1 MKAKNQ
7 LVLAM
12 TIAMIAMP
20 VLAAGPSGNN
30 DVWTSGNGS
39 TLVDGS
45 GNPIRTIH
53 YQNKK
58 SLVANLK
65 ANSNTQPSPS
75 LLATIKKSLTKV
87 FSAEAQTTPVTSL
100 PKETLKLTNIVAKPV
115 TKTLVLKKAPALMK
129 VALPIKTAEL
139 IQPPVFN
146 ASAVTSP
153 PKKAAVEALEDVAP
167 AIGNAN
173 VEVTAVKPTKI
184 DYSFHDYKATVLFDT
199 GSAVLTEDASSSL
212 TQLAMATKKAEKVIS
227 LQVLGHADTRG
238 DAGYNMTLSEER
250 MLSVAQFFDSL
261 KLKVTSMFAK
271 GETSPVMGTEG
282 EDLTL
287 SRRVQVFIKTRHID

>member
-1 MKAKNQ
+1 MKTKSQ

-12 TIAMIAMP
+12 TIAMITMP

-39 TLVDGS
+39 TIVDGN

-53 YQNKK
+53 FQDKT
-58 SLVANLK
+58 SLVANVK
-65 ANSNTQPSPS
+65 ANANTQPSPS
-75 LLATIKKSLTKV
+75 LLAVIKKAVTKA
-87 FSAEAQTTPVTSL
+87 FNAEAEPTPMINTQEQA
-100 PKETLKLTNIVAKPV
+100 PKLA
-115 TKTLVLKKAPALMK
+115 KTLVLKKAP
-129 VALPIKTAEL
+129 VIKKAPAQV
-139 IQPPVFN
+139 IA
-146 ASAVTSP
+146 ASAVMTQP
-153 PKKAAVEALEDVAP
+153 KAAVGVLEEVAP
-167 AIGNAN
+167 ALGNAN
-173 VEVTAVKPTKI
+173 VKVTAVKPPKI

-238 DAGYNMTLSEER
+238 DASYNMTLSEER
-250 MLSVAQFFDSL
+250 MLSVAQFFDGL

-271 GETSPVMGTEG
+271 GETSPVMGTGG

>member
-1 MKAKNQ
+1 MKTKSQ

-12 TIAMIAMP
+12 TVAMVTMP

-39 TLVDGS
+39 TIVDGN

-53 YQNKK
+53 YQNKT
-58 SLVANLK
+58 SLVANVK
-65 ANSNTQPSPS
+65 ANANTQPSPS
-75 LLATIKKSLTKV
+75 MLAVIKKAVTKA
-87 FSAEAQTTPVTSL
+87 FNAEAEPTPMIATQEQA
-100 PKETLKLTNIVAKPV
+100 PKLA
-115 TKTLVLKKAPALMK
+115 KTLVLKKAP
-129 VALPIKTAEL
+129 VIKKAPAQV
-139 IQPPVFN
+139 IA
-146 ASAVTSP
+146 ASAVMTQP
-153 PKKAAVEALEDVAP
+153 KAAVEVLKEVAP
-167 AIGNAN
+167 ALGNAN
-173 VEVTAVKPTKI
+173 VKVTAVKPPKI

-238 DAGYNMTLSEER
+238 DASYNMTLSEER
-250 MLSVAQFFDSL
+250 MLSVAQFFDGL

-271 GETSPVMGTEG
+271 GETSPVMGTGG

>member
-1 MKAKNQ
+1 MKTKSQ

-12 TIAMIAMP
+12 TVAMITMP
-20 VLAAGPSGNN
+20 VLAAGPLGNN

-39 TLVDGS
+39 TIVDGN

-53 YQNKK
+53 YQNTT
-58 SLVANLK
+58 SLVANVK
-65 ANSNTQPSPS
+65 ANANTQPSPS
-75 LLATIKKSLTKV
+75 LLAVIKKAVTKA
-87 FSAEAQTTPVTSL
+87 FNAEAEPTPMIATQEQA
-100 PKETLKLTNIVAKPV
+100 PKLA
-115 TKTLVLKKAPALMK
+115 KTLVLKKAP
-129 VALPIKTAEL
+129 VIKKAPAQV
-139 IQPPVFN
+139 IA
-146 ASAVTSP
+146 ASAVMTQP
-153 PKKAAVEALEDVAP
+153 KAAVGVLEEVAP
-167 AIGNAN
+167 ALGNAN
-173 VEVTAVKPTKI
+173 AKVTAVKPPKI

-250 MLSVAQFFDSL
+250 MLSVAQFFDGL

>member
-1 MKAKNQ
+1 MKTKSQ

-12 TIAMIAMP
+12 TVAMITMP
-20 VLAAGPSGNN
+20 VLAAGPLGNN

-39 TLVDGS
+39 TIVDGN

-53 YQNKK
+53 FQDKT
-58 SLVANLK
+58 SLLANVK
-65 ANSNTQPSPS
+65 ANANTQPSPS
-75 LLATIKKSLTKV
+75 LLAVIKKAVTKA
-87 FSAEAQTTPVTSL
+87 FNAEAEPTPMIATQEQA
-100 PKETLKLTNIVAKPV
+100 PKLA
-115 TKTLVLKKAPALMK
+115 KTLVLKKAP
-129 VALPIKTAEL
+129 VIKKAPAQV
-139 IQPPVFN
+139 IA
-146 ASAVTSP
+146 ASAVMTQP
-153 PKKAAVEALEDVAP
+153 KAAVEVLKEVAP
-167 AIGNAN
+167 ALGNAN
-173 VEVTAVKPTKI
+173 VKVTAVKPPKI

-250 MLSVAQFFDSL
+250 MLSVAQFFDGL

-271 GETSPVMGTEG
+271 GETSPVMGTGG

>member
-1 MKAKNQ
+1 MKTKNQ

-12 TIAMIAMP
+12 TIAMITMP

-39 TLVDGS
+39 TIVDGN

-53 YQNKK
+53 YQNKT
-58 SLVANLK
+58 SLVANVK
-65 ANSNTQPSPS
+65 ANANTQPSPS
-75 LLATIKKSLTKV
+75 LLAVIKKAVTKA
-87 FSAEAQTTPVTSL
+87 FNAEAEPTPMIATQEQA
-100 PKETLKLTNIVAKPV
+100 PKLA
-115 TKTLVLKKAPALMK
+115 KTLVLKKAP
-129 VALPIKTAEL
+129 VIKKAPAQV
-139 IQPPVFN
+139 IA
-146 ASAVTSP
+146 ASAVITQP
-153 PKKAAVEALEDVAP
+153 KAAVEVLKEVAP
-167 AIGNAN
+167 ALGNATA
-173 VEVTAVKPTKI
+173 EVTAVKPPKI

-250 MLSVAQFFDSL
+250 MLSVAQFFDGL

>member
-1 MKAKNQ
+1 MKTKSQ

-12 TIAMIAMP
+12 TIAMITMP

-39 TLVDGS
+39 TIVDGN

-53 YQNKK
+53 YQNTT
-58 SLVANLK
+58 SLVANVK
-65 ANSNTQPSPS
+65 ANANTQPSPS
-75 LLATIKKSLTKV
+75 LLAVIKKAVTKA
-87 FSAEAQTTPVTSL
+87 FNAEAEPTPMIATQEQA
-100 PKETLKLTNIVAKPV
+100 PKLA
-115 TKTLVLKKAPALMK
+115 KTLVLKKAP
-129 VALPIKTAEL
+129 VIKKAPAQV
-139 IQPPVFN
+139 IA
-146 ASAVTSP
+146 ASAVMTQP
-153 PKKAAVEALEDVAP
+153 KAAVGVLEEIAP
-167 AIGNAN
+167 ALGNATA
-173 VEVTAVKPTKI
+173 EVTAVKPPKI

-250 MLSVAQFFDSL
+250 MLSVAQFFDGL

>member
-1 MKAKNQ
+1 MKTKNQ

-12 TIAMIAMP
+12 TIAMITMP

-39 TLVDGS
+39 TIVDGN

-53 YQNKK
+53 YQNTT
-58 SLVANLK
+58 SLVANVK
-65 ANSNTQPSPS
+65 ANANTQPSPS
-75 LLATIKKSLTKV
+75 LLAVIKKAVTKA
-87 FSAEAQTTPVTSL
+87 FNAEAEPTPMIATQEQA
-100 PKETLKLTNIVAKPV
+100 PKLA
-115 TKTLVLKKAPALMK
+115 KTLVLKKAP
-129 VALPIKTAEL
+129 VIKKAPAQV
-139 IQPPVFN
+139 IA
-146 ASAVTSP
+146 ASAVMTQP
-153 PKKAAVEALEDVAP
+153 KAAVGVLEEIAP
-167 AIGNAN
+167 ALGNATA
-173 VEVTAVKPTKI
+173 EVTAVKPPKI

-250 MLSVAQFFDSL
+250 MLSVAQFFDGL

-271 GETSPVMGTEG
+271 GETSPVMGTGG

>member
-1 MKAKNQ
+1 MKTKNQ

-12 TIAMIAMP
+12 TIAMITMP

-39 TLVDGS
+39 TIVDGN

-53 YQNKK
+53 YQNKT
-58 SLVANLK
+58 SLVANVK
-65 ANSNTQPSPS
+65 ANANTQPSPS
-75 LLATIKKSLTKV
+75 LLAVIKKAVTKA
-87 FSAEAQTTPVTSL
+87 FNAEAEPTPMIATQEQA
-100 PKETLKLTNIVAKPV
+100 PKLA
-115 TKTLVLKKAPALMK
+115 KTLVLKKAP
-129 VALPIKTAEL
+129 VIKKAPAQV
-139 IQPPVFN
+139 IA
-146 ASAVTSP
+146 ASAVMTQP
-153 PKKAAVEALEDVAP
+153 KAAVGVLEEVAP
-167 AIGNAN
+167 ALGNAN
-173 VEVTAVKPTKI
+173 VKVTAVKPPKI

-250 MLSVAQFFDSL
+250 MLSVAQFFDGL

>member
-1 MKAKNQ
+1 MKTKNQ

-12 TIAMIAMP
+12 TIAIITMP
-20 VLAAGPSGNN
+20 LLAAGPSGNN

-39 TLVDGS
+39 TIVDGN

-53 YQNKK
+53 YQNKT
-58 SLVANLK
+58 SLVANVK
-65 ANSNTQPSPS
+65 ANANTQPSPS
-75 LLATIKKSLTKV
+75 LLAVIKKAVTKA
-87 FSAEAQTTPVTSL
+87 FNAEAEPTPMIATQEQA
-100 PKETLKLTNIVAKPV
+100 PKLA
-115 TKTLVLKKAPALMK
+115 KTLVLKKAP
-129 VALPIKTAEL
+129 VIKKAPAQV
-139 IQPPVFN
+139 IA
-146 ASAVTSP
+146 ASAVITQP
-153 PKKAAVEALEDVAP
+153 KAAVEVLEEVAP
-167 AIGNAN
+167 ALGNAN
-173 VEVTAVKPTKI
+173 VKVTAVKPPKI

-250 MLSVAQFFDSL
+250 MLSVAQFFDGL

-271 GETSPVMGTEG
+271 GETSPVMGDKG

>member
-1 MKAKNQ
+1 MKTKSQ

-12 TIAMIAMP
+12 TVAMVTMP

-39 TLVDGS
+39 TIVDGN

-53 YQNKK
+53 YQNTT
-58 SLVANLK
+58 SLVANVK
-65 ANSNTQPSPS
+65 ANANTQPSPS
-75 LLATIKKSLTKV
+75 LLAVIKKAVTKA
-87 FSAEAQTTPVTSL
+87 FNAEAEPTPMIATQEQA
-100 PKETLKLTNIVAKPV
+100 PKLA
-115 TKTLVLKKAPALMK
+115 KTLVLKKAP
-129 VALPIKTAEL
+129 VIKKAPAQV
-139 IQPPVFN
+139 IA
-146 ASAVTSP
+146 ASAVMTQP
-153 PKKAAVEALEDVAP
+153 KAAVEVLKEVAP
-167 AIGNAN
+167 ALGNAN
-173 VEVTAVKPTKI
+173 VKVTAVKPPKI

-238 DAGYNMTLSEER
+238 DASYNMTLSEER
-250 MLSVAQFFDSL
+250 MLSVAQFFDGL

>member
-1 MKAKNQ
+1 MKTKSQ

-12 TIAMIAMP
+12 TIAMVTMP

-39 TLVDGS
+39 TIVDGN

-53 YQNKK
+53 YQNKT
-58 SLVANLK
+58 SLVANVK
-65 ANSNTQPSPS
+65 ANANTQPSPS
-75 LLATIKKSLTKV
+75 LLAVIKKAVTKA
-87 FSAEAQTTPVTSL
+87 FNAEAEPTPMIATQEQA
-100 PKETLKLTNIVAKPV
+100 PKLA
-115 TKTLVLKKAPALMK
+115 KTLVLKKAP
-129 VALPIKTAEL
+129 VIKKAPAQV
-139 IQPPVFN
+139 IA
-146 ASAVTSP
+146 ASAVMTQP
-153 PKKAAVEALEDVAP
+153 KAAVEVLKEVAP
-167 AIGNAN
+167 ALGNAN
-173 VEVTAVKPTKI
+173 VKVTAVKPPKI

-250 MLSVAQFFDSL
+250 MLSVAQFFDGL

>member
-1 MKAKNQ
+1 MKTKNQ

-12 TIAMIAMP
+12 TIAMITMP

-30 DVWTSGNGS
+30 DVWTSSNGS
-39 TLVDGS
+39 TIVDGN

-53 YQNKK
+53 YQNKT
-58 SLVANLK
+58 SLVANVK
-65 ANSNTQPSPS
+65 ANANTQPSPS
-75 LLATIKKSLTKV
+75 LLAVIKKAVTKAFNV
-87 FSAEAQTTPVTSL
+87 EADPTPMIATQEQA
-100 PKETLKLTNIVAKPV
+100 PKL
-115 TKTLVLKKAPALMK
+115 TKTLVLKKAP
-129 VALPIKTAEL
+129 VIKKAPAQV
-139 IQPPVFN
+139 IA
-146 ASAVTSP
+146 ASAVITQP
-153 PKKAAVEALEDVAP
+153 KAAVEVLEEVAP
-167 AIGNAN
+167 ALGNAN
-173 VEVTAVKPTKI
+173 VKVTAVKPPKI

-250 MLSVAQFFDSL
+250 MLSVAQFFDGL

>member
-1 MKAKNQ
+1 MKTKSQ

-12 TIAMIAMP
+12 TVAMITMP

-39 TLVDGS
+39 TIVDGN

-53 YQNKK
+53 FQDKT
-58 SLVANLK
+58 SLVANVK
-65 ANSNTQPSPS
+65 ANANTQPSPS
-75 LLATIKKSLTKV
+75 LLAVIKKAVTKA
-87 FSAEAQTTPVTSL
+87 FNAEAEPTPMIATQEQA
-100 PKETLKLTNIVAKPV
+100 PKLA
-115 TKTLVLKKAPALMK
+115 KTLVLKKAP
-129 VALPIKTAEL
+129 VIKKAPAQV
-139 IQPPVFN
+139 IA
-146 ASAVTSP
+146 ASAVMTQP
-153 PKKAAVEALEDVAP
+153 KAAVEVLKEVAP
-167 AIGNAN
+167 ALGNAN
-173 VEVTAVKPTKI
+173 VKVTAVKPPKI

-250 MLSVAQFFDSL
+250 MLSVAQFFDGL

-271 GETSPVMGTEG
+271 GETSPVMGTGG

>member
-1 MKAKNQ
+1 MKTKSQ

-12 TIAMIAMP
+12 TVAMITMP

-39 TLVDGS
+39 TIVDGN

-53 YQNKK
+53 YQNKT
-58 SLVANLK
+58 SLVANVK
-65 ANSNTQPSPS
+65 ANANTQPSPS
-75 LLATIKKSLTKV
+75 LLAVIKKAVTKA
-87 FSAEAQTTPVTSL
+87 FNAEAEPTPMIATQEQA
-100 PKETLKLTNIVAKPV
+100 PKLA
-115 TKTLVLKKAPALMK
+115 KTLVLKKAP
-129 VALPIKTAEL
+129 VIKKAPAQV
-139 IQPPVFN
+139 IA
-146 ASAVTSP
+146 ASAVMTQP
-153 PKKAAVEALEDVAP
+153 KAAVEVLKEVAP
-167 AIGNAN
+167 ALGNAN
-173 VEVTAVKPTKI
+173 VKVTAVKPPKI

-238 DAGYNMTLSEER
+238 DASYNMTLSEER
-250 MLSVAQFFDSL
+250 MLSVAQFFDGL

-271 GETSPVMGTEG
+271 GETSPVMGTGG

>member
-1 MKAKNQ
+1 MKTKNQ

-12 TIAMIAMP
+12 TIAMITMP

-39 TLVDGS
+39 TIVDGN

-53 YQNKK
+53 YQNKT
-58 SLVANLK
+58 SLVANVK
-65 ANSNTQPSPS
+65 ANANTQPSPS
-75 LLATIKKSLTKV
+75 LLAVIKKAVTKAFNV
-87 FSAEAQTTPVTSL
+87 EADPTPMIATQEQA
-100 PKETLKLTNIVAKPV
+100 PKLA
-115 TKTLVLKKAPALMK
+115 KTLVLKKVPVIKKAPAQVIAASAVITQPKVAVEVLKEVAPAL
-129 VALPIKTAEL
+129 
-139 IQPPVFN
+139 
-146 ASAVTSP
+146 
-153 PKKAAVEALEDVAP
+153 
-167 AIGNAN
+167 GNAN
-173 VEVTAVKPTKI
+173 VKVTAVKPPKI

-250 MLSVAQFFDSL
+250 MLSVAQFFDGL

>member
-1 MKAKNQ
+1 MKTKSQ

-12 TIAMIAMP
+12 TIAMITMP

-39 TLVDGS
+39 TIVDGN

-53 YQNKK
+53 YQNTT
-58 SLVANLK
+58 SLVANVK
-65 ANSNTQPSPS
+65 ANANTQPSPS
-75 LLATIKKSLTKV
+75 LLAVIKKAVTKA
-87 FSAEAQTTPVTSL
+87 FNAEAEPTPMIATQEQA
-100 PKETLKLTNIVAKPV
+100 PKLA
-115 TKTLVLKKAPALMK
+115 KTLVLKKAP
-129 VALPIKTAEL
+129 VIKKAPAQV
-139 IQPPVFN
+139 IA
-146 ASAVTSP
+146 ASAVMTQP
-153 PKKAAVEALEDVAP
+153 KAAVGVLEEIAP
-167 AIGNAN
+167 ALGNATA
-173 VEVTAVKPTKI
+173 EVTAVKPPKI

-238 DAGYNMTLSEER
+238 DASYNMTLSEER
-250 MLSVAQFFDSL
+250 MLSVAQFFDGL

>member
-1 MKAKNQ
+1 MKTKNQ

-12 TIAMIAMP
+12 TIAIITMP

-39 TLVDGS
+39 TIVDGN

-53 YQNKK
+53 YQNKT
-58 SLVANLK
+58 SLVANVK
-65 ANSNTQPSPS
+65 ANANTQPSPS
-75 LLATIKKSLTKV
+75 LLAVIKKAVTKA
-87 FSAEAQTTPVTSL
+87 FNAEAEPTPMIATQEQAS
-100 PKETLKLTNIVAKPV
+100 KMA
-115 TKTLVLKKAPALMK
+115 KTLVLKKAP
-129 VALPIKTAEL
+129 VIKKAPAQV
-139 IQPPVFN
+139 IA
-146 ASAVTSP
+146 ASAVITQP
-153 PKKAAVEALEDVAP
+153 KAAVEVLEEVAP
-167 AIGNAN
+167 ALGNAN
-173 VEVTAVKPTKI
+173 VKVTAVKPPKI

-250 MLSVAQFFDSL
+250 MLSVAQFFDGL

>member
-1 MKAKNQ
+1 MKTKNQ

-12 TIAMIAMP
+12 TIAMITMP
-20 VLAAGPSGNN
+20 VLAVGPSGNN

-39 TLVDGS
+39 TIVDGN

-53 YQNKK
+53 YQNKT
-58 SLVANLK
+58 SLVANVK
-65 ANSNTQPSPS
+65 ANANTQPSPS
-75 LLATIKKSLTKV
+75 LLAVIKKAVTKAFNV
-87 FSAEAQTTPVTSL
+87 EADPTPIIATQEQA
-100 PKETLKLTNIVAKPV
+100 PKLA
-115 TKTLVLKKAPALMK
+115 KTLVLKKAP
-129 VALPIKTAEL
+129 VIKKAPAQV
-139 IQPPVFN
+139 IA
-146 ASAVTSP
+146 ASAVITQP
-153 PKKAAVEALEDVAP
+153 KAAVEVLEEVAP
-167 AIGNAN
+167 ALGNAN
-173 VEVTAVKPTKI
+173 VKVTAVKPPKI

-250 MLSVAQFFDSL
+250 MLSVAQFFDGL

>member
-1 MKAKNQ
+1 MKTKNQ

-12 TIAMIAMP
+12 TIAMITMP

-39 TLVDGS
+39 TIVDGN

-53 YQNKK
+53 YQNKT
-58 SLVANLK
+58 SLVANVK
-65 ANSNTQPSPS
+65 ANANTQPSPS
-75 LLATIKKSLTKV
+75 LLAVIKKAVTKA
-87 FSAEAQTTPVTSL
+87 FNAEAEPTPMIATQEQA
-100 PKETLKLTNIVAKPV
+100 PKLA
-115 TKTLVLKKAPALMK
+115 KTLVLKKAP
-129 VALPIKTAEL
+129 VIKKAPAQV
-139 IQPPVFN
+139 IA
-146 ASAVTSP
+146 ASAVITQ
-153 PKKAAVEALEDVAP
+153 PKATVGVLEEIAP
-167 AIGNAN
+167 ALGNATA
-173 VEVTAVKPTKI
+173 EVTAVKPPKI

-212 TQLAMATKKAEKVIS
+212 TQLAMATKKAEKVIA

-250 MLSVAQFFDSL
+250 MLSVAQFFDGL

>member
-1 MKAKNQ
+1 MKTKSQ

-12 TIAMIAMP
+12 TVAMITMP
-20 VLAAGPSGNN
+20 VLAAGPLGNN

-39 TLVDGS
+39 TIVDGN

-53 YQNKK
+53 FQDKT
-58 SLVANLK
+58 SLVANVK
-65 ANSNTQPSPS
+65 ANANTQPSPS
-75 LLATIKKSLTKV
+75 LLAVIKKAVTKA
-87 FSAEAQTTPVTSL
+87 FNAEAEPTPMIATQEQA
-100 PKETLKLTNIVAKPV
+100 PKLA
-115 TKTLVLKKAPALMK
+115 KTLVLKKAP
-129 VALPIKTAEL
+129 VIKKAPAQV
-139 IQPPVFN
+139 IA
-146 ASAVTSP
+146 ASAVMTQP
-153 PKKAAVEALEDVAP
+153 KAAVGVLEEIAP
-167 AIGNAN
+167 ALGNATA
-173 VEVTAVKPTKI
+173 EVTAVKPPKI

-250 MLSVAQFFDSL
+250 MLSVAQFFDGL

>member
-1 MKAKNQ
+1 MKTKNQ

-12 TIAMIAMP
+12 TVAMVTMP

-30 DVWTSGNGS
+30 DVWTSSNGS
-39 TLVDGS
+39 TIVDGN

-53 YQNKK
+53 YQNKT
-58 SLVANLK
+58 SLVANVK
-65 ANSNTQPSPS
+65 ANANTQPSPS
-75 LLATIKKSLTKV
+75 MLAVIKKAVTKA
-87 FSAEAQTTPVTSL
+87 FNAEAEPTPMINTQEQA
-100 PKETLKLTNIVAKPV
+100 PKLA
-115 TKTLVLKKAPALMK
+115 KTLVLKKAP
-129 VALPIKTAEL
+129 VIKKAPAQV
-139 IQPPVFN
+139 IA
-146 ASAVTSP
+146 ASAVMTQP
-153 PKKAAVEALEDVAP
+153 KAAVGVLEEIAP
-167 AIGNAN
+167 ALGNATA
-173 VEVTAVKPTKI
+173 EVTAVKPPKI

-238 DAGYNMTLSEER
+238 DASYNMTLSEER
-250 MLSVAQFFDSL
+250 MLSVAQFFDGL

>member
-1 MKAKNQ
+1 MKTKNQ

-12 TIAMIAMP
+12 TIAMITMP

-39 TLVDGS
+39 TIVDGN

-53 YQNKK
+53 YQNKT
-58 SLVANLK
+58 SLVANVK
-65 ANSNTQPSPS
+65 ANANTQPSPS
-75 LLATIKKSLTKV
+75 LLAVIKKAVTKAFNV
-87 FSAEAQTTPVTSL
+87 EADPTPMIATQEQA
-100 PKETLKLTNIVAKPV
+100 PKLA
-115 TKTLVLKKAPALMK
+115 KTLVLKKVPVIKKAPAQ
-129 VALPIKTAEL
+129 VIA
-139 IQPPVFN
+139 
-146 ASAVTSP
+146 ASAVITQP
-153 PKKAAVEALEDVAP
+153 KAAVEVLKEVAP
-167 AIGNAN
+167 ALGNAN
-173 VEVTAVKPTKI
+173 VKVTAVKPPKI

-212 TQLAMATKKAEKVIS
+212 TQLAMATKKAEKVIA

-250 MLSVAQFFDSL
+250 MLSVAQFFDGL

>member
-1 MKAKNQ
+1 MKTKSQ

-12 TIAMIAMP
+12 TVAMITMP

-39 TLVDGS
+39 TIVDGN

-53 YQNKK
+53 YQNKT
-58 SLVANLK
+58 SLVANVK
-65 ANSNTQPSPS
+65 ANANTQPSPS
-75 LLATIKKSLTKV
+75 LLAVIKKAVTKA
-87 FSAEAQTTPVTSL
+87 FNAEAEPTPMIATQEQA
-100 PKETLKLTNIVAKPV
+100 PKLA
-115 TKTLVLKKAPALMK
+115 KTLVLKKAP
-129 VALPIKTAEL
+129 VIKKAPAQV
-139 IQPPVFN
+139 IA
-146 ASAVTSP
+146 ASAVMTQP
-153 PKKAAVEALEDVAP
+153 KAAVGVLEEVAP
-167 AIGNAN
+167 ALGNAN
-173 VEVTAVKPTKI
+173 VKVTAVKPPKI

-250 MLSVAQFFDSL
+250 MLSVAQFFDGL

-271 GETSPVMGTEG
+271 GETSPVMGTGG

>member
-1 MKAKNQ
+1 MKTKNQ

-12 TIAMIAMP
+12 TIAMITMP

-39 TLVDGS
+39 TIVDGN

-53 YQNKK
+53 YQNKT
-58 SLVANLK
+58 SLVANVK
-65 ANSNTQPSPS
+65 ANANTQPSPS
-75 LLATIKKSLTKV
+75 LLAVIKKAVTKA
-87 FSAEAQTTPVTSL
+87 FNAEAEPTPIIATQEQA
-100 PKETLKLTNIVAKPV
+100 PKLA
-115 TKTLVLKKAPALMK
+115 KTLVLKKAP
-129 VALPIKTAEL
+129 VIKKAPAQV
-139 IQPPVFN
+139 IA
-146 ASAVTSP
+146 ASAVITQP
-153 PKKAAVEALEDVAP
+153 KAAVAVLEEVAP
-167 AIGNAN
+167 ALGNAN
-173 VEVTAVKPTKI
+173 VKVTAVKPPKI

-250 MLSVAQFFDSL
+250 MLSVAQFFDGL

>member
-1 MKAKNQ
+1 MKTKSQ

-12 TIAMIAMP
+12 TVAMITMP
-20 VLAAGPSGNN
+20 VLAAGPLGNN

-39 TLVDGS
+39 TIVDGN

-53 YQNKK
+53 YQNKT
-58 SLVANLK
+58 SLVANVK
-65 ANSNTQPSPS
+65 ANANTQPSPS
-75 LLATIKKSLTKV
+75 LLAVIKKAVTKA
-87 FSAEAQTTPVTSL
+87 FNAEAEPTPMIATQEQA
-100 PKETLKLTNIVAKPV
+100 PKLA
-115 TKTLVLKKAPALMK
+115 KTLVLKKAP
-129 VALPIKTAEL
+129 VIKKAPAQ
-139 IQPPVFN
+139 IIAV
-146 ASAVTSP
+146 SAVMTQP
-153 PKKAAVEALEDVAP
+153 KAAVEVLKEVAP
-167 AIGNAN
+167 ALGNAN
-173 VEVTAVKPTKI
+173 VKVTAVKPPKI

-238 DAGYNMTLSEER
+238 DASYNMTLSEER
-250 MLSVAQFFDSL
+250 MLSVAQFFDGL

>member
-1 MKAKNQ
+1 MKTKSQ

-12 TIAMIAMP
+12 TVAMVTMP

-39 TLVDGS
+39 TIVDGN

-53 YQNKK
+53 YQNTT
-58 SLVANLK
+58 SLVANVK
-65 ANSNTQPSPS
+65 ANANTQPSPS
-75 LLATIKKSLTKV
+75 LLAVIKKAVTKV
-87 FSAEAQTTPVTSL
+87 FNAEAEPTPMINTQEQA
-100 PKETLKLTNIVAKPV
+100 PKLA
-115 TKTLVLKKAPALMK
+115 KTLVLKKAP
-129 VALPIKTAEL
+129 VIKKAPAQV
-139 IQPPVFN
+139 IA
-146 ASAVTSP
+146 ASAVMTQP
-153 PKKAAVEALEDVAP
+153 KAAVGVLEEIAP
-167 AIGNAN
+167 ALGNAN
-173 VEVTAVKPTKI
+173 VKVTAVKPPKI

-238 DAGYNMTLSEER
+238 DASYNMTLSEER
-250 MLSVAQFFDSL
+250 MLSVAQFFDGL

>member
-1 MKAKNQ
+1 MKTKNQ

-12 TIAMIAMP
+12 TIAMITMP

-39 TLVDGS
+39 TIVDGN

-53 YQNKK
+53 YQNKT
-58 SLVANLK
+58 SLVANVK
-65 ANSNTQPSPS
+65 ANANTQPSPS
-75 LLATIKKSLTKV
+75 LLAVIKKAVTKA
-87 FSAEAQTTPVTSL
+87 FNAEADPTPMIATQEQA
-100 PKETLKLTNIVAKPV
+100 PKLA
-115 TKTLVLKKAPALMK
+115 KTLVLKKAP
-129 VALPIKTAEL
+129 VIKKAPAQV
-139 IQPPVFN
+139 IA
-146 ASAVTSP
+146 ASAVITQP
-153 PKKAAVEALEDVAP
+153 KAAVEVLEEVAP
-167 AIGNAN
+167 ALGNAN
-173 VEVTAVKPTKI
+173 VKVTAVKPPKI

-250 MLSVAQFFDSL
+250 MLSVAQFFDGL

>member
-1 MKAKNQ
+1 MKTKSQ

-12 TIAMIAMP
+12 TVAMITMP

-39 TLVDGS
+39 TIVDGN

-53 YQNKK
+53 YQDKT
-58 SLVANLK
+58 SLVANVK
-65 ANSNTQPSPS
+65 ANANTQPSPS
-75 LLATIKKSLTKV
+75 LLAVIKKAVTKA
-87 FSAEAQTTPVTSL
+87 FNAEAEPTPMIATQEQA
-100 PKETLKLTNIVAKPV
+100 PKLA
-115 TKTLVLKKAPALMK
+115 KTLVLKKAP
-129 VALPIKTAEL
+129 VIKKAPAQV
-139 IQPPVFN
+139 IA
-146 ASAVTSP
+146 ASAVMTQP
-153 PKKAAVEALEDVAP
+153 KAAVGVLEEVAP
-167 AIGNAN
+167 ALGNAN
-173 VEVTAVKPTKI
+173 AEVTAVKPPKI

-250 MLSVAQFFDSL
+250 MLSVAQFFDGL

>member
-1 MKAKNQ
+1 MKTKSQ

-12 TIAMIAMP
+12 TVAMITMP
-20 VLAAGPSGNN
+20 VLAAGPLGNN

-39 TLVDGS
+39 TIVDGN

-53 YQNKK
+53 YQNTT
-58 SLVANLK
+58 SLVANVK
-65 ANSNTQPSPS
+65 ANANTQPLPS
-75 LLATIKKSLTKV
+75 LLAVIKKAVTKA
-87 FSAEAQTTPVTSL
+87 FNAEAEPTPMIATQEQA
-100 PKETLKLTNIVAKPV
+100 PKLA
-115 TKTLVLKKAPALMK
+115 KTLVLKKAP
-129 VALPIKTAEL
+129 VIKKAPAQV
-139 IQPPVFN
+139 IA
-146 ASAVTSP
+146 ASAVMTQP
-153 PKKAAVEALEDVAP
+153 KAAVGVLEEVAP
-167 AIGNAN
+167 ALGNAN
-173 VEVTAVKPTKI
+173 VKVAAVKPPKI

-238 DAGYNMTLSEER
+238 DASYNMTLSEER
-250 MLSVAQFFDSL
+250 MLSVAQFFDGL

-271 GETSPVMGTEG
+271 GETSPVMGTGG

>member
-1 MKAKNQ
+1 MKTKSQ

-12 TIAMIAMP
+12 TVAMITMP
-20 VLAAGPSGNN
+20 VLAAGPLGNN

-39 TLVDGS
+39 TIVDGN

-53 YQNKK
+53 FQDKT
-58 SLVANLK
+58 SLVANVK
-65 ANSNTQPSPS
+65 ANANTQPSPS
-75 LLATIKKSLTKV
+75 LLAVIKKAVTKA
-87 FSAEAQTTPVTSL
+87 FNAEAEPTPMIATQEQA
-100 PKETLKLTNIVAKPV
+100 PKLA
-115 TKTLVLKKAPALMK
+115 KTLVLKKAP
-129 VALPIKTAEL
+129 VIKKAPAQV
-139 IQPPVFN
+139 IA
-146 ASAVTSP
+146 ASAVMTQP
-153 PKKAAVEALEDVAP
+153 KAAVEVLEEVAP
-167 AIGNAN
+167 ALGNAN
-173 VEVTAVKPTKI
+173 VKVTAVKPPKI

-250 MLSVAQFFDSL
+250 MLSVAQFFDGL

>member
-1 MKAKNQ
+1 MKTKSQ

-12 TIAMIAMP
+12 TVAMVTMP

-39 TLVDGS
+39 TIVDGN

-53 YQNKK
+53 YQNTT
-58 SLVANLK
+58 SLVANVK
-65 ANSNTQPSPS
+65 ANANTQPSPS
-75 LLATIKKSLTKV
+75 LLAVIKKAVTKA
-87 FSAEAQTTPVTSL
+87 FNAEAEPTPMIATQEQA
-100 PKETLKLTNIVAKPV
+100 PKLA
-115 TKTLVLKKAPALMK
+115 KTLVLKKAP
-129 VALPIKTAEL
+129 VIKKAPAQV
-139 IQPPVFN
+139 IA
-146 ASAVTSP
+146 ASAFMTQP
-153 PKKAAVEALEDVAP
+153 KAAVEVLKEVAP
-167 AIGNAN
+167 ALGNAN
-173 VEVTAVKPTKI
+173 VKVTAVKPPKI

-238 DAGYNMTLSEER
+238 DASYNMTLSEER
-250 MLSVAQFFDSL
+250 MLSVAQFFDGL

>member
-1 MKAKNQ
+1 MKTKNQ

-12 TIAMIAMP
+12 TIAMITMP

-39 TLVDGS
+39 TIVDGN

-53 YQNKK
+53 YQNKT
-58 SLVANLK
+58 SLVANVK
-65 ANSNTQPSPS
+65 ANANTQPSPS
-75 LLATIKKSLTKV
+75 LLAVIKKAVTKA
-87 FSAEAQTTPVTSL
+87 FNAEADPTPMIATQEQA
-100 PKETLKLTNIVAKPV
+100 PKLA
-115 TKTLVLKKAPALMK
+115 KTLVLKKAP
-129 VALPIKTAEL
+129 VIKKAPAQV
-139 IQPPVFN
+139 IA
-146 ASAVTSP
+146 ASAVITQP
-153 PKKAAVEALEDVAP
+153 KAAVEVLKEVAP
-167 AIGNAN
+167 ALGNAN
-173 VEVTAVKPTKI
+173 VKVTAVKPPKI

-250 MLSVAQFFDSL
+250 MLSVAQFFDGL

>member
-1 MKAKNQ
+1 MKTKNQ

-12 TIAMIAMP
+12 TIAIITMP

-39 TLVDGS
+39 TIVDGN

-53 YQNKK
+53 YQNKT
-58 SLVANLK
+58 SLVANVK
-65 ANSNTQPSPS
+65 ANANTQPSPS
-75 LLATIKKSLTKV
+75 LLAVIKKAVTKA
-87 FSAEAQTTPVTSL
+87 FNAEAEPTPMIATQEQA
-100 PKETLKLTNIVAKPV
+100 PKLA
-115 TKTLVLKKAPALMK
+115 KTLVLKKAP
-129 VALPIKTAEL
+129 VIKKAPAQV
-139 IQPPVFN
+139 IA
-146 ASAVTSP
+146 ASAVITQP
-153 PKKAAVEALEDVAP
+153 KAAVEVLEEVAP
-167 AIGNAN
+167 ALGNAN
-173 VEVTAVKPTKI
+173 VKVTAVKPPKI

-250 MLSVAQFFDSL
+250 MLSVAQFFDGL

>member
-1 MKAKNQ
+1 MKTKNQ

-12 TIAMIAMP
+12 TIAIITMP

-39 TLVDGS
+39 TIVDGN

-53 YQNKK
+53 YQNKT
-58 SLVANLK
+58 SLVANVK
-65 ANSNTQPSPS
+65 ANANTQPSPS
-75 LLATIKKSLTKV
+75 LLAVIKKAVTKA
-87 FSAEAQTTPVTSL
+87 FNAEAEPTPMIATQEQA
-100 PKETLKLTNIVAKPV
+100 PKLA
-115 TKTLVLKKAPALMK
+115 KTLVLKKAP
-129 VALPIKTAEL
+129 VIKKAPAQV
-139 IQPPVFN
+139 IA
-146 ASAVTSP
+146 ASAVITQP
-153 PKKAAVEALEDVAP
+153 KAAVEVLKEVAP
-167 AIGNAN
+167 ALGNAN
-173 VEVTAVKPTKI
+173 VKVTAVKPPKI

-250 MLSVAQFFDSL
+250 MLSVAQFFDGL

>member
-1 MKAKNQ
+1 MKTKSQ

-12 TIAMIAMP
+12 TVAMITMP
-20 VLAAGPSGNN
+20 VLAASPLGNN

-39 TLVDGS
+39 TIVDGN

-53 YQNKK
+53 FQDKT
-58 SLVANLK
+58 SLLANVK
-65 ANSNTQPSPS
+65 ANANTQPSPS
-75 LLATIKKSLTKV
+75 LLAVIKKAVTKA
-87 FSAEAQTTPVTSL
+87 FNAEAEPTPMIATQEQA
-100 PKETLKLTNIVAKPV
+100 PKLA
-115 TKTLVLKKAPALMK
+115 KTLVLKKAP
-129 VALPIKTAEL
+129 VIKKAPAQV
-139 IQPPVFN
+139 IA
-146 ASAVTSP
+146 ASAVMTQP
-153 PKKAAVEALEDVAP
+153 KAAVEVLKEVAP
-167 AIGNAN
+167 ALGNGN
-173 VEVTAVKPTKI
+173 VKVTAVKPPKI

-250 MLSVAQFFDSL
+250 MLSVAQFFDGL

-271 GETSPVMGTEG
+271 GETSPVMGTGG

>member
-1 MKAKNQ
+1 MKTKSQ

-12 TIAMIAMP
+12 TIAMITMP

-39 TLVDGS
+39 TIVDGN

-53 YQNKK
+53 YQNKT
-58 SLVANLK
+58 SLVANVK
-65 ANSNTQPSPS
+65 ANANTQPSPS
-75 LLATIKKSLTKV
+75 LLAVIKKAVTKA
-87 FSAEAQTTPVTSL
+87 FNAEAEPTPMIATQEQA
-100 PKETLKLTNIVAKPV
+100 PKLA
-115 TKTLVLKKAPALMK
+115 KTLVLKKAP
-129 VALPIKTAEL
+129 VIKKAPAQV
-139 IQPPVFN
+139 IA
-146 ASAVTSP
+146 ASAVMTQP
-153 PKKAAVEALEDVAP
+153 KAAVGVLEEVAP
-167 AIGNAN
+167 ALGNAN
-173 VEVTAVKPTKI
+173 VKVTAVKPPKI

-238 DAGYNMTLSEER
+238 DASYNMTLSEER
-250 MLSVAQFFDSL
+250 MLSVAQFFDGL

>member
-1 MKAKNQ
+1 MKTKNQ

-12 TIAMIAMP
+12 TIAMITMP

-39 TLVDGS
+39 TIVDGN

-53 YQNKK
+53 YQNKT
-58 SLVANLK
+58 SLVANVK
-65 ANSNTQPSPS
+65 ANANTQPSPS
-75 LLATIKKSLTKV
+75 MLAVIKKAVTKA
-87 FSAEAQTTPVTSL
+87 FNAEAEPTPMIATQEQA
-100 PKETLKLTNIVAKPV
+100 PKLA
-115 TKTLVLKKAPALMK
+115 KTLVLKKAP
-129 VALPIKTAEL
+129 VIKKAPAQV
-139 IQPPVFN
+139 IA
-146 ASAVTSP
+146 ASAVITQP
-153 PKKAAVEALEDVAP
+153 KAAVEVLEEVAP
-167 AIGNAN
+167 ALGNAN
-173 VEVTAVKPTKI
+173 VKVTAVKPPKI

-250 MLSVAQFFDSL
+250 MLSVAQFFDGL

>member
-1 MKAKNQ
+1 MKTKNQ

-12 TIAMIAMP
+12 TIAMITMP

-39 TLVDGS
+39 TIVDGN

-53 YQNKK
+53 YQNKT
-58 SLVANLK
+58 SLVANVK
-65 ANSNTQPSPS
+65 ANANTQPSPS
-75 LLATIKKSLTKV
+75 LLAVIKKAVTKA
-87 FSAEAQTTPVTSL
+87 FNAEAEPTPMIATQEQA
-100 PKETLKLTNIVAKPV
+100 PKLA
-115 TKTLVLKKAPALMK
+115 KTLVLKKAP
-129 VALPIKTAEL
+129 VIKKAPAQV
-139 IQPPVFN
+139 IA
-146 ASAVTSP
+146 ASAVMTQP
-153 PKKAAVEALEDVAP
+153 KAAVEVLKEVAP
-167 AIGNAN
+167 ALGNAN
-173 VEVTAVKPTKI
+173 VKVTAVKPPKI

-238 DAGYNMTLSEER
+238 DASYNMTLSEER
-250 MLSVAQFFDSL
+250 MLSVAQFFDGL

>member
-1 MKAKNQ
+1 MKTKNQ

-12 TIAMIAMP
+12 TIAIITMP

-39 TLVDGS
+39 TIVDGN

-53 YQNKK
+53 YQNKT
-58 SLVANLK
+58 SLVANVK
-65 ANSNTQPSPS
+65 ANANTQPSPS
-75 LLATIKKSLTKV
+75 LLAVIKKAVTKA
-87 FSAEAQTTPVTSL
+87 FNAEAEPTPMIATQEQA
-100 PKETLKLTNIVAKPV
+100 PKLA
-115 TKTLVLKKAPALMK
+115 KTLVLKKAP
-129 VALPIKTAEL
+129 VIKKAPAQV
-139 IQPPVFN
+139 IA
-146 ASAVTSP
+146 ASAVITQP
-153 PKKAAVEALEDVAP
+153 KAAVEVLKEVAP
-167 AIGNAN
+167 ALGNAN
-173 VEVTAVKPTKI
+173 VKVTAVKPPKI

-250 MLSVAQFFDSL
+250 MLSVAQFFDGL

-271 GETSPVMGTEG
+271 GETSPVMGDKG